1 MATKRDYYEVLGLPK
16 SASKDEIKSAYRKLA
31 LKYHPD
37 RNKDK
42 SAEEQFKEISEAYAV
57 LSDDNK
63 RAQYDQYGHAGFD
76 QMYSREDIFRTA
88 DFSDFN
94 DLFREFGFGGG
105 SFGGAFGPMFA
116 RGFGIGRG
124 GRAGRRYEY
133 GADLQAEMEITLEEA
148 AKGVKKE
155 LTYHRSKACPK
166 CKGSG
171 SEPGTSRKKCEAC
184 GGSGQLQQSR
194 RMGPMQFYSV
204 TTCNRCGGEGTSIE
218 KACRE
223 CNGSGKV
230 GQSED
235 IKVGMPAGIQNG
247 MRIRLEG
254 MGEHG
259 RDGHGDLYVLVYVQR
274 HPTFARDGD
283 DLWLD
288 MPVSFAKA
296 ALGAEIE
303 VPTLFG
309 KAKLHVPAGTH
320 SHTVFRMKGEGMPR
334 MNRNGKGDQMVR
346 VVIDVPKKLSGKQ
359 KELLKEFEKEG
370 EKGSKFLGVI

>member
-1 MATKRDYYEVLGLPK
+1 MRRMTTKRDYYDVLGVQK
-16 SASKDEIKSAYRKLA
+16 SASKDEIKGAYRKLA

-42 SAEEQFKEISEAYAV
+42 TAEDQFKEISEAYAV

-88 DFSDFN
+88 DFSGFEDMFQQ
-94 DLFREFGFGGG
+94 FGFGP
-105 SFGGAFGPMFA
+105 FGGAFGSMFSSS
-116 RGFGIGRG
+116 FGRRG
-124 GRAGRRYEY
+124 GRQGRRHEY

-155 LTYHRSKACPK
+155 LSYHRSKACPR
-166 CKGSG
+166 CKGDG
-171 SEPGTSRKKCEAC
+171 SEPGTSRKRCETC
-184 GGSGQLQQSR
+184 GGNGQVQQVR

-204 TTCNRCGGEGTSIE
+204 TACNRCGGEGTMIE
-218 KACRE
+218 KTCKG
-223 CNGSGKV
+223 CDGSGKV
-230 GQSED
+230 GETEN
-235 IKVGMPAGIQNG
+235 IKVNIPPGIQNG
-247 MRIRLEG
+247 MRMRLENL
-254 MGEHG
+254 GEHG
-259 RDGHGDLYVLVYVQR
+259 RDGPGDLYVLVYVQR
-274 HPTFARDGD
+274 HATFARDGD

-288 MPVSFAKA
+288 MPISFSRA
-296 ALGAEIE
+296 AIGGEIE

-334 MNRNGKGDQMVR
+334 MNRNSKGDQMVR
-346 VVIDVPKKLSGKQ
+346 AVIDVPKKLSRKQ
-359 KELLKEFEKEG
+359 KELLEEFDKEG
-370 EKGSKFLGVI
+370 EKKGIFGIF